1 MTAVK
6 TALNHIFYSKNDAIC
21 IFISIFVDNLRH
33 SIPLS
38 ICGLR
43 LHWEDAV
50 TAFRPVK
57 T

>member
-1 MTAVK
+1 MAVK

-43 LHWEDAV
+43 LHWEDSV